1 MSEQRL
7 IDANN
12 LGAYKANPD
21 VLERKDYA
29 YGWNGALKAISEVA
43 PTISP
48 EALPIVQK
56 LRAKIFMLQTN
67 IESLEKQITQIT
79 AERNAAIE
87 QLHGE
92 CSACKH
98 YSQYHAKGKC
108 KNCKWDNASLSR
120 PVERWD
126 DCWEWVG
133 LQKVRN
139 NE

>member
-1 MSEQRL
+1 MRL
-7 IDANN
+7 GDLEEIDN
-12 LGAYKANPD
+12 LGIEFPD
-21 VLERKDYA
+21 TNVYVPIEKIWDL
-29 YGWNGALKAISEVA
+29 
-43 PTISP
+43 P
-48 EALPIVQK
+48 EIDPETLPIVQK
-56 LRAKIFMLQTN
+56 LRAKNFMLQTN

-79 AERNAAIE
+79 TERNAAIE